1 MKQKMLLRNLRSRFL
16 SGLGSGITWNLNV
29 NSGNNMTLGTTAGT
43 GLTYAAPPPPLS
55 QSVALS
61 TNASCH
67 IDGSDSR
74 KPPFEPLKMMRAI
87 HVENFGGPEV
97 LQLKFNLIVP
107 PLTKTQVLVRVK
119 CAGVNPVETYV
130 REGQYSRLPDLPYIP
145 GADASGVIEKVGSDV
160 QNLKVGQRVFVTG
173 RNSGSYAE
181 YIVTEAIYVF
191 PLHHRLTFAQG
202 AALGVP
208 YFTAYKALIM
218 GAKAKPGETV
228 LIHGASGAVG
238 TAAVQIARSMGV
250 IVFGT
255 AGTKDGMDVVAKC
268 GAHHVFNHNH
278 KSYEKKMLELLGG
291 EGFDVII
298 EHLANINLGHH
309 VQMLKRDARIMVV
322 GCRGS
327 VNINPRHL
335 MLPEA
340 SIRGVTLQG
349 NTTVAQYKEIGSA
362 IVAGI
367 EAGWV
372 NPVINKEYAMEEA
385 QQVHYDIIHSKGAKG
400 KLVLKVGQDIASASM
415 MFETCTLDS
424 NINGVDS
431 NYLV

>member
-1 MKQKMLLRNLRSRFL
+1 VA
-16 SGLGSGITWNLNV
+16 GLAI
-29 NSGNNMTLGTTAGT
+29 GT
-43 GLTYAAPPPPLS
+43 
-55 QSVALS
+55 
-61 TNASCH
+61 
-67 IDGSDSR
+67 
-74 KPPFEPLKMMRAI
+74 
-87 HVENFGGPEV
+87 
-97 LQLKFNLIVP
+97 
-107 PLTKTQVLVRVK
+107 
-119 CAGVNPVETYV
+119 
-130 REGQYSRLPDLPYIP
+130 
-145 GADASGVIEKVGSDV
+145 
-160 QNLKVGQRVFVTG
+160 RVFVTG
-173 RNSGSYAE
+173 RNSGAYAE
-181 YIVTEAIYVF
+181 FIVTEYNYVF
-191 PLHHRLTFAQG
+191 PLHQRLSFAQG

-278 KSYEKKMLELLGG
+278 KSYEKKMLEQTNN

-298 EHLANINLGHH
+298 EHLANINLGHD

>member
-1 MKQKMLLRNLRSRFL
+1 MGSTLSSLSTCKLRINP
-16 SGLGSGITWNLNV
+16 G
-29 NSGNNMTLGTTAGT
+29 NMTLGSTANT
-43 GLTYAAPPPPLS
+43 GLTYAAPPPPPLS
-55 QSVALS
+55 AQTVAALS
-61 TNASCH
+61 TNSSNGCM
-67 IDGSDSR
+67 DGALSDSR
-74 KPPFEPLKMMRAI
+74 QPPFEPLKMMRAI

-145 GADASGVIEKVGSDV
+145 GADASGIVEKVGSDV
-160 QNLKVGQRVFVTG
+160 QNLSMGQRVFVTG

-238 TAAVQIARSMGV
+238 NAAVQIARSMGV
-250 IVFGT
+250 TVVGT
-255 AGTKDGMDVVAKC
+255 AGTKDGMEVVLRC

-278 KSYEKKMLELLGG
+278 KSYEKKMVEMLGG

-298 EHLANINLGHH
+298 EHLANINLGHD
-309 VQMLKRDARIMVV
+309 VQMLKNGARIMVV

-340 SIRGVTLQG
+340 SIHGVALG
-349 NTTVAQYKEIGSA
+349 NSTPEEYNEMGCA

-372 NPVINKEYAMEEA
+372 NPVINREYAMEEV

-400 KLVLKVGQDIASASM
+400 KLVLRVGKEID
-415 MFETCTLDS
+415 E
-424 NINGVDS
+424 
-431 NYLV
+431 

>member
-1 MKQKMLLRNLRSRFL
+1 MTFPAMISSSSATMASSTRTTSTFTNTENL
-16 SGLGSGITWNLNV
+16 V
-29 NSGNNMTLGTTAGT
+29 P
-43 GLTYAAPPPPLS
+43 Y
-55 QSVALS
+55 
-61 TNASCH
+61 
-67 IDGSDSR
+67 
-74 KPPFEPLKMMRAI
+74 EPLKMMRAI

-97 LQLKFNLIVP
+97 LQLKTNLIVP
-107 PLTKTQVLVRVK
+107 PLTKTQVLVSCKV
-119 CAGVNPVETYV
+119 AGVNPVETYI

-145 GADASGVIEKVGSDV
+145 GSDAAGVIEKIGSDV
-160 QNLKVGQRVFVTG
+160 QGLSVGQRVFVTG
-173 RNSGSYAE
+173 RNSGAYAE
-181 YIVTEAIYVF
+181 AIVTESIYVF
-191 PLHHRLTFAQG
+191 PLHQRLSFAQG

-238 TAAVQIARSMGV
+238 NAAVQIARAMGV
-250 IVFGT
+250 IVIGT
-255 AGTKDGMDVVAKC
+255 AGTKEGMEVVLRC

-298 EHLANINLGHH
+298 EHLANINLGHD
-309 VQMLKRDARIMVV
+309 VQMLKPGARIMVV

-327 VNINPRHL
+327 VTLNPRHL

-340 SIRGVTLQG
+340 SIHGVALG
-349 NTTVAQYKEIGSA
+349 NSTPEEYKQMGCA

-372 NPVINKEYAMEEA
+372 NPVINRDYQMEEV

-400 KLVLKVGQDIASASM
+400 KLVLRVNKED
-415 MFETCTLDS
+415 D
-424 NINGVDS
+424 
-431 NYLV
+431 

>member
-1 MKQKMLLRNLRSRFL
+1 MTFPAMISSSSATMASSSIRLTHNFSNTENL
-16 SGLGSGITWNLNV
+16 V
-29 NSGNNMTLGTTAGT
+29 P
-43 GLTYAAPPPPLS
+43 Y
-55 QSVALS
+55 
-61 TNASCH
+61 
-67 IDGSDSR
+67 
-74 KPPFEPLKMMRAI
+74 EPLKMMRAI

-97 LQLKFNLIVP
+97 LQLKSNLIVP
-107 PLTKTQVLVRVK
+107 PLTKTQVLVSCKV
-119 CAGVNPVETYV
+119 AGVNPVETYI

-145 GADASGVIEKVGSDV
+145 GSDAAGVIEKLGSDV
-160 QNLKVGQRVFVTG
+160 QGLSVGQRVFVTG
-173 RNSGSYAE
+173 RNSGAYAE
-181 YIVTEAIYVF
+181 AIVTESIYVF
-191 PLHHRLTFAQG
+191 PLHQRLSFAQG

-238 TAAVQIARSMGV
+238 NAAVQIARAMGV
-250 IVFGT
+250 TVIGT
-255 AGTKDGMDVVAKC
+255 AGTKEGMEVVLRC

-298 EHLANINLGHH
+298 EHLANINLGHD
-309 VQMLKRDARIMVV
+309 VQMLKPGARIMVV

-327 VNINPRHL
+327 VTLNPRHL

-340 SIRGVTLQG
+340 SIHGVALG
-349 NTTVAQYKEIGSA
+349 NSTPEEYKQMGCA

-372 NPVINKEYAMEEA
+372 NPVINRDYQMEEV

-400 KLVLKVGQDIASASM
+400 KLVLRVNKED
-415 MFETCTLDS
+415 D
-424 NINGVDS
+424 
-431 NYLV
+431 